1 MNISELRITN
11 LDLTHCYLHD
21 FVYTKYFF
29 GWSDFYNWHLGFLY
43 IRLKFSMCSF
53 EQKVMYIRVFY
64 HSQGLDSQE
73 FRPLCG
79 EVSFKIPSLSFWTR
93 AKTERRAIYLKHL
106 SSISSSFFINLIPFL
121 LSLFM
126 FCITRRR
133 ICHGLCLICKR
144 LQEDAN
150 KACTIYHHLAASLVT
165 LLK

>member
-1 MNISELRITN
+1 M
-11 LDLTHCYLHD
+11 Y
-21 FVYTKYFF
+21 
-29 GWSDFYNWHLGFLY
+29 
-43 IRLKFSMCSF
+43 SF
-53 EQKVMYIRVFY
+53 EQKVMYMSLLSLSDR
-64 HSQGLDSQE
+64 LDRWE

-79 EVSFKIPSLSFWTR
+79 EVSFKIPSLSFPTR

-106 SSISSSFFINLIPFL
+106 SPISSSFFIKLIPFL

-144 LQEDAN
+144 LQEDGN
-150 KACTIYHHLAASLVT
+150 KACPIYHHLAASLVA